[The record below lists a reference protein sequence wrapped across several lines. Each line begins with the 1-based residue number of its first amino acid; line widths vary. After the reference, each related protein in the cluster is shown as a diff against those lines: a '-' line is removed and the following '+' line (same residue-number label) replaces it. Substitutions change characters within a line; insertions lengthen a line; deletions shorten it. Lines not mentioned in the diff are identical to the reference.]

1 MLYYI
6 GLTDKMQGSIGKSRN
21 ETIGKS
27 RNETVETEVYPD
39 FTMVLQVIGFLFA
52 EGRVY
57 WNL

>member
-6 GLTDKMQGSIGKSRN
+6 GLTDKMQGSIGKSW
-21 ETIGKS
+21 
-27 RNETVETEVYPD
+27 NETVETEVYPD
-39 FTMVLQVIGFLFA
+39 FTRVLQVIGFLFA